1 MRIPRLTL
9 AVCTA
14 ALAAAPA
21 HAQQWGGPLFSS
33 PIHQDRFEI
42 LASDANGAGFG
53 IAMAV
58 RPFTKTPDLRLRL
71 GIMDG
76 YGTGAFDRPS
86 QGLTRRMPIGYMLG
100 LDYARQLN
108 PDAGGPVRASLVTGI
123 GVAVNAGQVTSVPLG
138 ISLGYDGGRIR
149 PYVTP
154 RVVLEH
160 HANVPSYR
168 EGLHARAVVDWGIDV
183 DLPLGGTLRAAL
195 TTGSYTGGG
204 IGFSF

>member
-1 MRIPRLTL
+1 MRISRLTL

-14 ALAAAPA
+14 TLAAAPA

-53 IAMAV
+53 IAAAV
-58 RPFTKTPDLRLRL
+58 RPFKEHPDLRLRA

-76 YGTGAFDRPS
+76 YGTGAFDRPPG
-86 QGLTRRMPIGYMLG
+86 GLTRRMPVAYMLG
-100 LDYARQLN
+100 LDYARPLN
-108 PDAGGPVRASLVTGI
+108 PDAMGPVRASLVTGI
-123 GVAVNAGQVTSVPLG
+123 GVAVNAANNVSVPLG
-138 ISLGYDGGRIR
+138 ISVGYEGGRIR
-149 PYVTP
+149 PYFTP

-160 HANVPSYR
+160 HSNAAY
-168 EGLHARAVVDWGIDV
+168 EDGFKARAVVDWGIDV
-183 DLPLGGTLRAAL
+183 DLPIGGTLRAAI